1 MTAEN
6 VVFAFQVPL
15 PKNNMHLTFSRWQQS
30 LIGVLSLDIEYEE
43 EVKID
48 FKLNS
53 FILKSNIFNSNFIIL
68 GLISLVKFIRRSTQL
83 GPNSSLMLDLPTKIE
98 EIKNGISLQN
108 LLFIEA

>member
-6 VVFAFQVPL
+6 VVFAFQMPL

-48 FKLNS
+48 FKLKS
-53 FILKSNIFNSNFIIL
+53 LISKSNVNFRYSNFHFIIL
-68 GLISLVKFIRRSTQL
+68 GLMFLVKLS
-83 GPNSSLMLDLPTKIE
+83 GGACN
-98 EIKNGISLQN
+98 
-108 LLFIEA
+108 